1 MAVGQTIDRAVTA
14 APPKTRTMIL
24 VPCSCRFAPD
34 GGNPRHFEDCRGR
47 IRGVNREQGFLL
59 AVLVVSAAVSLLIV
73 LPLLQ
78 YVLAA
83 VVTAYVLAP
92 LHERVRPRLGRRVAP
107 LAVIAAATVVAA
119 LPLAYVVL
127 VLIRDL
133 SALARGET
141 TLDTATLEANIREAT
156 GQEVDVAES
165 VSTLGDGLRSALF
178 GNATEVVSLGS
189 RVTVGLLLAA
199 FLVYYLLRD
208 GERFVAWLI
217 DVAPMSN
224 AVCTTLFERIDRT
237 AWGVIVGHLFVAL
250 LQGVVGGLGLL
261 VAGVPNAAFWT
272 FVMIL
277 LALLPLIGAFLV
289 WAPAAAYLVAVGQPR
304 WGLFLFVYGLVVVG
318 LIDNYARP
326 IVIDRGAH
334 LNPAVVLVG
343 VFGGVYAI
351 GMMGLFIGPV
361 VLAVLAA
368 TVEVFNEEYDALA
381 DGTEA

>member
-1 MAVGQTIDRAVTA
+1 MN
-14 APPKTRTMIL
+14 K
-24 VPCSCRFAPD
+24 
-34 GGNPRHFEDCRGR
+34 
-47 IRGVNREQGFLL
+47 EQGFLL
-59 AVLVVSAAVSLLIV
+59 AVLLVSAAVSLLIV
-73 LPLLQ
+73 LPFLQ

-83 VVTAYVLAP
+83 VLAAYVLFP
-92 LHERVRPRLGRRVAP
+92 LHERVRPRLGRQVAP
-107 LAVIAAATVVAA
+107 LAVMAAATVAA
-119 LPLAYVVL
+119 VLPLGYVVL

-141 TLDTATLEANIREAT
+141 ALDTGTLEANIRETT
-156 GQEVDVAES
+156 GQRVDVSES
-165 VSTLGDGLRSALF
+165 ISTLGNELLTVLF
-178 GNATEVVSLGS
+178 GNVSRVVSVGS
-189 RVTVGLLLAA
+189 RVTVGLLLSA

-208 GERFVAWLI
+208 GEQFVAWLV
-217 DVAPMSN
+217 DVAPMPN
-224 AVCTTLFERIDRT
+224 TVCDRLFDRVDRT

-250 LQGVVGGLGLL
+250 LQGIVGGFGLL
-261 VAGVPNAAFWT
+261 VAGVPKAVFWA

-289 WAPAAAYLVAVGQPR
+289 WAPAAAYLVAVGRPG

-318 LIDNYARP
+318 LADNYARP

-351 GMMGLFIGPV
+351 GMTGLFIGPV

-368 TVEVFNEEYDALA
+368 TVEAIDEEYDALG
-381 DGTEA
+381 DGTVP

>member
-1 MAVGQTIDRAVTA
+1 
-14 APPKTRTMIL
+14 
-24 VPCSCRFAPD
+24 
-34 GGNPRHFEDCRGR
+34 
-47 IRGVNREQGFLL
+47 VNREQGFLL
-59 AVLVVSAAVSLLIV
+59 AVLFVSAVVSLLII

-83 VVTAYVLAP
+83 IVAAYILFP
-92 LHERVRPRLGRRVAP
+92 LYKRVRPRLGRRVAP
-107 LAVIAAATVVAA
+107 LAVIAAATVAVV
-119 LPLAYVVL
+119 LPLGYVVL

-141 TLDTATLEANIREAT
+141 TLDTGTLEANIRTAT
-156 GQEVDVAES
+156 GQEVDVSES
-165 VSTLGDGLRSALF
+165 VSTLGDELLSVLF
-178 GNATEVVSLGS
+178 GNVTEVVSLGS
-189 RVTVGLLLAA
+189 RVTVGLLLSV

-208 GERFVAWLI
+208 GKRFVAWVI
-217 DVAPMSN
+217 DVVPMSN
-224 AVCTTLFERIDRT
+224 AVCDRLFERIDRT

-250 LQGVVGGLGLL
+250 LQGVVGGFGLL

-289 WAPAAAYLVAVGQPR
+289 WAPAAAYLVAVGRPG

-334 LNPAVVLVG
+334 LNPAVVIVG
-343 VFGGVYAI
+343 VFGGVYAL
-351 GMMGLFIGPV
+351 GMIGLFLGPV
-361 VLAVLAA
+361 VLAVLVA
-368 TVEVFNEEYDALA
+368 TVEAVDEEYDELA
-381 DGTEA
+381 DGTEV

>member
-1 MAVGQTIDRAVTA
+1 
-14 APPKTRTMIL
+14 
-24 VPCSCRFAPD
+24 
-34 GGNPRHFEDCRGR
+34 
-47 IRGVNREQGFLL
+47 VNREQGFLL

-83 VVTAYVLAP
+83 VVTAYVLVP
-92 LHERVRPRLGRRVAP
+92 FHERVRPRLGRRVAP
-107 LAVIAAATVVAA
+107 LAVIAAATVVAV
-119 LPLAYVVL
+119 LPLGYVVL

-133 SALARGET
+133 SALARGQT
-141 TLDTATLEANIREAT
+141 SVDTATLEANIREAT
-156 GQEVDVAES
+156 GQEVDIAES

-178 GNATEVVSLGS
+178 GNATEVVTLGS
-189 RVTVGLLLAA
+189 RVTVGLLLVA

-208 GERFVAWLI
+208 GDRFVAWLI

-250 LQGVVGGLGLL
+250 LQGIVGGLGLL

-289 WAPAAAYLVAVGQPR
+289 WAPAAAYLVAVGRPS
-304 WGLFLFVYGLVVVG
+304 WGLFLFVYGLVVVS

-351 GMMGLFIGPV
+351 GMIGLFIGPV

-368 TVEVFNEEYDALA
+368 TIEVFDEEYDALA